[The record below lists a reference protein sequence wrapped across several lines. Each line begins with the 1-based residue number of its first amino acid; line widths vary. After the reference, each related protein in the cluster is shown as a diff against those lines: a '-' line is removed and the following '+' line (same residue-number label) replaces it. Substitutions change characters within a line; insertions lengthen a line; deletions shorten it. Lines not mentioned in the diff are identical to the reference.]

1 MRFVAARTASVRCTR
16 SRRRRQSS
24 AQAVLE
30 TALVIPIMLLL
41 VCNFIAVML
50 QVAVQQQLD
59 TATALAAQSRFQATQ
74 EAYDPAGAACC
85 PDPRCCAAAS
95 GSPLSTAGIP
105 TGCRFAGESFYGSM
119 QGYTAILRWQRA
131 PLCLTGGDSGHS
143 ATAFGGASPYAGS
156 PPQADVSCIIGATG
170 PTGETFKGYVDR
182 TLDPPGG
189 LSVVLCEATATLDFS
204 KTPLA
209 WGVFWSPTLHARA
222 EALPPPFRQ

>member
-1 MRFVAARTASVRCTR
+1 MRGPIALRCTPL
-16 SRRRRQSS
+16 RRRRRCS

-30 TALVIPIMLLL
+30 TALIIPIMLLL

-85 PDPRCCAAAS
+85 PDARCCASSTGGTAL
-95 GSPLSTAGIP
+95 GTAGIP
-105 TGCRFAGESFYGSM
+105 TGCRFAAESFYGSM
-119 QGYTAILRWQRA
+119 QGYMGILQWSQG
-131 PLCLTGGDSGHS
+131 PLCLTGGDSGRS
-143 ATAFGGASPYAGS
+143 GLAFGGATPYAGS
-156 PPQADVSCIIGATG
+156 PELADVSCVVSATG
-170 PTGETFKGYVDR
+170 PSGAAFSGYVDR
-182 TLDPPGG
+182 TLDPPRG
-189 LSVVLCEATATLDFS
+189 LSVVLCDSTATLDFS

-209 WGVFWSPTLHARA
+209 WGVFWAPTLHAHA

>member
-1 MRFVAARTASVRCTR
+1 MTRGAARPEPSRTR
-16 SRRRRQSS
+16 SRRRQQSS

-41 VCNFIAVML
+41 VSNFIAVML

-74 EAYDPAGAACC
+74 EAYDPSGAACC
-85 PDPRCCAAAS
+85 PDPRCCAMAS
-95 GSPLSTAGIP
+95 GTALSTAGIP
-105 TGCRFAGESFYGSM
+105 TGCRFAAESFYGSM
-119 QGYTAILRWQRA
+119 QGYSGILRWQRA
-131 PLCLTGGDSGHS
+131 PLCLTGGDSGRS
-143 ATAFGGASPYAGS
+143 TAFGGATPYSGS
-156 PPQADVSCIIGATG
+156 PQLAEVSCVVGATA
-170 PTGETFKGYVDR
+170 PTGATFTGYIDR
-182 TLDPPGG
+182 TLDPPRG

-209 WGVFWSPTLHARA
+209 WGVFWSPTLHAHA

>member
-1 MRFVAARTASVRCTR
+1 MTRVGPRMRRSCTR
-16 SRRRRQSS
+16 ARRRRQSS

-85 PDPRCCAAAS
+85 PDPRCCATAS
-95 GSPLSTAGIP
+95 ATPLSTAGIP
-105 TGCRFAGESFYGSM
+105 TGCRFAAESFYGSM

-131 PLCLTGGDSGHS
+131 PLCLTGGDSGRA
-143 ATAFGGASPYAGS
+143 ATAFGGATPYPGS
-156 PPQADVSCIIGATG
+156 PQQAEVSCVVGATG
-170 PTGETFKGYVDR
+170 PTGATFSGYVDR
-182 TLDPPGG
+182 TLDPPRG

-209 WGVFWSPTLHARA
+209 WGVFWSPTLHAHA